1 MVNVKLRL
9 VATEGYIVNAQH
21 IKHDQAKQSKQV
33 VSLFLFLEILIKGQV
48 GGGIETY
55 AGPGRKGDDNSW
67 PKSSFSEF
75 LREPGTECTEKRLL
89 VGV

>member
-1 MVNVKLRL
+1 MSECKTHQTGDPAKVL
-9 VATEGYIVNAQH
+9 V
-21 IKHDQAKQSKQV
+21 S
-33 VSLFLFLEILIKGQV
+33 VSGNSHERKSRGKKIN
-48 GGGIETY
+48 TY

>member
-48 GGGIETY
+48 AGIETY

-75 LREPGTECTEKRLL
+75 LREPGTEWTEKRLL